1 MPAFAAQYQFAASF
15 TVFLVALAGLAL
27 VILREALTTRAGAR
41 LALGAGFVG
50 IGTGAFLAGS
60 LIVPDQADP
69 ALLALR
75 VAGVGALIVGSVAWR
90 GSPVSRTLLQSG
102 AVGLLLAVPLE
113 ALDQPNAAAAVAAVG
128 GLLVGAALIAA
139 SRVAIA
145 ARVAASAAATLLLV
159 VLVLSV
165 ALSAV
170 LGRTVENQALT
181 ELDGRAVIEVGAVEA
196 QARNV
201 LDKAAVAASLLAAL
215 REDRDDATSA
225 PVLSSIDPDR
235 GPTDVQ
241 RAALQ
246 AELDR
251 VRRDVFRDVAFAFVS
266 PDRKVVAA
274 SGDAGI
280 LDAAA
285 ASPVVEQTLR
295 LTPRKGRLA
304 TPVLE
309 GRALIVAAR
318 PLDLESGGGNIGAIV
333 GVTAIDDRYLDVRV
347 GDGAADSLA
356 VVAAGGVVVARS
368 GPLPPASVLGDLA
381 DGVLGPRSRARAVT
395 DERYAA
401 ARAVRNPTGDG
412 PPVLAVISSRS
423 TNRVEAVREALFRT
437 FFVIAFG
444 GTVLALL
451 LAAVVGDRIGAGI
464 RRLTS
469 SAEAIQ
475 RGELGVR
482 SGVRSEDEVGVLGA
496 TFDSMAASI
505 EQQTD
510 ALQEAADRVEA
521 IVAGMGEALIALD
534 AKGCV
539 TDFNQAAEDLLE
551 LAGAEARG
559 HPIDQVLTL
568 TAEDGVDLTARVRSL
583 EPGRWSALGDVCTE
597 GGTAVPVAV
606 TAGALRG
613 PEGEVAGG
621 VIVLRDLRGER
632 EVERMK
638 RHFLSRV
645 GHELRTP
652 LTPLIGYSQLLAGR
666 DLPAERARPVYAS
679 ILSSAKR
686 LERIVEMLEF
696 FASLDAGRQVLRAE
710 PVDVREVLASVV
722 ERRSAALA
730 GSSHTL
736 VKRVARDTPRV
747 NVDGRWL
754 ERSIDELVDNAV
766 KFSPSGGRVQVTA
779 GLVEGDP
786 STVEIAV
793 RDSGVGMSPSE
804 VEAAFLEWT
813 QGDESDTRH
822 FGGLGL
828 GLALV
833 QRVAEHHG
841 GRVVCATAPGKGAR
855 FSILLPA
862 LEEAPPI
869 TRRRGSRAVT
879 SGRDRPRRTDGR

>member
-27 VILREALTTRAGAR
+27 VVLREALTTRPGAR

-50 IGTGAFLAGS
+50 IGTGAFLQGS
-60 LIVPDQADP
+60 LLVADRDDP
-69 ALLALR
+69 ALLGLR
-75 VAGVGALIVGSVAWR
+75 LAGVVAIAVGSLQWR
-90 GSPVSRTLLQSG
+90 GSALSRALLWTG
-102 AVGLLLAVPLE
+102 AAGLALAVPLE
-113 ALDQPNAAAAVAAVG
+113 LADQANAAATVSAAG
-128 GLLVGAALIAA
+128 GLLVGAALIGA

-170 LGRTVENQALT
+170 LGRTVEDQALGD
-181 ELDGRAVIEVGAVEA
+181 LDDRAVTEAGAVEA
-196 QARNV
+196 EARDV
-201 LDKAAVAASLLAAL
+201 LDKASVVATLLAAL
-215 REDRDDATSA
+215 PENRDDLGSP
-225 PVLSSIDPDR
+225 PVLSRIDQR
-235 GPTDVQ
+235 TGPTDAQ
-241 RAALQ
+241 RAAVQ
-246 AELDR
+246 QELDR
-251 VRRDVFRDVAFAFVS
+251 LRADVFTDLGFVYVAES
-266 PDRKVVAA
+266 QEVVAA
-274 SGDAGI
+274 SGTDRSV
-280 LDAAA
+280 LTAAA
-285 ASPVVEQTLR
+285 TAPVVQQALSGS
-295 LTPRKGRLA
+295 PRTGRVA
-304 TPVLE
+304 TPVVGE
-309 GRALIVAAR
+309 RAVVVAVR
-318 PLDLESGGGNIGAIV
+318 PMDLDLGGGPVGAVV
-333 GVTAIDDRYLDVRV
+333 GVLPLDDRYLNVRA

-356 VVAAGGVVVARS
+356 IVGPGGVVAARS

-381 DGVLGPRSRARAVT
+381 GGVFGARSRARVVT

-401 ARAVRNPTGDG
+401 ARAVRSPGG
-412 PPVLAVISSRS
+412 GAPVLAVVSSRS
-423 TNRVEAVREALFRT
+423 TAQVEDVREDLFRT

-464 RRLTS
+464 RRLTT

-475 RGELGVR
+475 RGEHGVR
-482 SGVRSEDEVGVLGA
+482 SGVRSADEVGVLGA

-505 EQQTD
+505 EEQTD
-510 ALQEAADRVEA
+510 ALQEAAERVEA
-521 IVAGMGEALIALD
+521 IVAGMGEALVALD
-534 AKGCV
+534 ANGCV
-539 TDFNQAAEDLLE
+539 TDFNAAAEELLG
-551 LAGAEARG
+551 LAASSARG
-559 HPIDQVLTL
+559 RPVADVLTL
-568 TAEDGVDLTARVRSL
+568 TAEDGADLTGRVQAL
-583 EPGRWSALGDVCTE
+583 EPGRWSALGDVRA
-597 GGTAVPVAV
+597 GDARVPVAV
-606 TAGALRG
+606 TAGALRS
-613 PEGEVAGG
+613 PDGEVAGA
-621 VIVLRDLRGER
+621 VVVLRDLRGER

-666 DLPAERARPVYAS
+666 ELPPERARPVYAS

-710 PVDVREVLASVV
+710 PVDLRPVLASVV
-722 ERRSAALA
+722 DRRAAALDGTA
-730 GSSHTL
+730 MSLT
-736 VKRVARDTPRV
+736 KRVARDTPRV

-766 KFSPSGGRVQVTA
+766 KFSPGGGRVVVSA
-779 GLVEGDP
+779 GRLEEDP
-786 STVEIAV
+786 SVVEIAV
-793 RDSGVGMSPSE
+793 RDAGVGMSPDE
-804 VEAAFLEWT
+804 VDAAFTEWA
-813 QGDESDTRH
+813 QGDESDTRS

-841 GRVVCATAPGKGAR
+841 GRVVCATSPGKGSR

-862 LEEAPPI
+862 LDEAPPI
-869 TRRRGSRAVT
+869 TRKRGSRAVT
-879 SGRDRPRRTDGR
+879 SGRDRPRRSDGR